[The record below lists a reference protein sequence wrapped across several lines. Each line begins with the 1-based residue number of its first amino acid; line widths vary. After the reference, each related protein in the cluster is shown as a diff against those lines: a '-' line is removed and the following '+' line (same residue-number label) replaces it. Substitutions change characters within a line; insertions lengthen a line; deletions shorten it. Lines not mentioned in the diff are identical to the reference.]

1 MRTLEGKTVWVTGA
15 AGGIGAPLVRLLAA
29 READVTAIDR
39 LQTDAPNF
47 VVDLADEDALG
58 GLCGMLRTL
67 PPDVFV
73 NLAGVMVFGPLA
85 AADPAQIAACYR
97 LNLVVPALLA
107 QAAAQGMQ
115 RRGSGRIVNVGS
127 MLGAIPYPWF
137 AAYSSGK
144 AGLAALSQALR
155 RELAGTGVEVTHVAP
170 RAAKTP
176 FNTGPVERFLA
187 ATGMSADAPEAV
199 ARRITTAI
207 CRGERD
213 VGIGAMER
221 VYAVLNA
228 LAPGLIDRG
237 LAGQM
242 AAARLAFPEFDTRR
256 EDTP

>member
-1 MRTLEGKTVWVTGA
+1 LRTLDGRTAWVTGA
-15 AGGIGAPLVRLLAA
+15 AGGIGAPLVRLLSA
-29 READVTAIDR
+29 RGADVNAIDR
-39 LQTDAPNF
+39 VACAAPGI
-47 VVDLADEDALG
+47 VVDLADEGALAE
-58 GLCGMLRTL
+58 LCAILRDG

-73 NLAGVMVFGPLA
+73 SLAGVMAFGPLA
-85 AADPAQIAACYR
+85 AADPAQIVACYR

-115 RRGSGRIVNVGS
+115 RRGSGRIVTVGS
-127 MLGAIPYPWF
+127 MLGAIPFPWF
-137 AAYSSGK
+137 AAYSSSK

-155 RELAGTGVEVTHVAP
+155 RELAGSGVEVTHVAP

-187 ATGMSADAPEAV
+187 ATGMKADASDDV
-199 ARRITTAI
+199 ARRIVAAI
-207 CRGERD
+207 CRSERD

-221 VYAVLNA
+221 VFAALNA
-228 LAPGLIDRG
+228 LAPRLIDRG

-242 AAARLAFPEFDTRR
+242 AAARRAFPEFDTRR

>member
-1 MRTLEGKTVWVTGA
+1 MRTLDGQTVWVTGA
-15 AGGIGAPLVRLLAA
+15 AGGIGVPLVRLLAA
-29 READVTAIDR
+29 RGANVLAIDR
-39 LQTDAPNF
+39 VETGAPNL
-47 VVDLADEDALG
+47 VIDLADEDALG

-73 NLAGVMVFGPLA
+73 NLAGVMAFGPLA
-85 AADPAQIAACYR
+85 AADPAQIAACFR
-97 LNLVVPALLA
+97 LNLVAPALLA

-115 RRGSGRIVNVGS
+115 RRGRGRIVNVGS

-137 AAYSSGK
+137 AAYSSSK

-155 RELAGTGVEVTHVAP
+155 RELAGTGVQITHVAP

-187 ATGMSADAPEAV
+187 ATGMRADAPEPV
-199 ARRITTAI
+199 AQRIVTAI
-207 CRGERD
+207 CRDEQD
-213 VGIGAMER
+213 VGIGVMER
-221 VYAVLNA
+221 IYAALNA

-242 AAARLAFPEFDTRR
+242 ATARKAFPEFDTKG